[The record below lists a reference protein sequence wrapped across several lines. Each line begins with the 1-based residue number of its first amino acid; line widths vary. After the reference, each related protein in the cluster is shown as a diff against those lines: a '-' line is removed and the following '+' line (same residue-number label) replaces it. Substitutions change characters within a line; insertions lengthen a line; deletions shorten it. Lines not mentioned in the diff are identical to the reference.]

1 MTWTQI
7 DDGLNFSPQTM
18 PGTVSNAALGLWVRL
33 CVHTAYQLRFPAF
46 DGAFDITVVRSLKGN
61 ARQVTEL
68 EAAGMLEPALA
79 AGRWMVVEADTLMK
93 FGGTSGSELKEKRA
107 KAGHAGGVASGE
119 SRRSKREANASKQNE
134 ASTSSKPRSKTEAN
148 HEAKDEANGEAKPKQ
163 TSEAKRSNCFEANEA
178 TGPNL
183 TIPSLTSPVAPSA
196 PNAEP
201 SQAVAESGHARPV
214 PSLAEAEALAEADP
228 FAFAWDRYPSH
239 TGSRDQAQNL
249 WQAVTS
255 GSDPTMPQAEP
266 SQLLGA
272 VIRYAQT
279 VRQDGRPARAVD
291 AQMARK
297 PAIHAMAP
305 KRAETHRMGRR
316 HPPMAPNPRHQP
328 SPRRLVDGQR
338 RTDVLGPRQNRRR
351 AGDRGATAR
360 DGNQR
365 KASSMSDQ
373 PTAATLRLVEGREN
387 NRCIVCDRY
396 LRNGEWPGSSHHH
409 RKRRSQTYGDPERHA
424 PSNVID
430 VCGTDNSTGCHGWIH
445 QHPEQA
451 RALGYLLKSY
461 DPEPSQVPVYSCRR
475 GWILLDTDGQWH
487 SCPPPEDLPTHINIK
502 KGNE

>member
-46 DGAFDITVVRSLKGN
+46 DGAFDMTVVRSLKGN

-119 SRRSKREANASKQNE
+119 ARRSKREANASKQNE
-134 ASTSSKPRSKTEAN
+134 ASASSKPRSKTEAN

-249 WQAVTS
+249 WQVVTE

-279 VRQDGRPARAVD
+279 VRQDGDRFVPSMRKWLENRQYVKWLASEPIRTEWGGITRQWLSQHAISLVPAGAWTDSVEQTFWAHVKTGED
-291 AQMARK
+291 PETVAQ
-297 PAIHAMAP
+297 
-305 KRAETHRMGRR
+305 
-316 HPPMAPNPRHQP
+316 
-328 SPRRLVDGQR
+328 RLV
-338 RTDVLGPRQNRRR
+338 NEI
-351 AGDRGATAR
+351 
-360 DGNQR
+360 N
-365 KASSMSDQ
+365 
-373 PTAATLRLVEGREN
+373 E
-387 NRCIVCDRY
+387 
-396 LRNGEWPGSSHHH
+396 
-409 RKRRSQTYGDPERHA
+409 RSQA
-424 PSNVID
+424 S
-430 VCGTDNSTGCHGWIH
+430 
-445 QHPEQA
+445 
-451 RALGYLLKSY
+451 
-461 DPEPSQVPVYSCRR
+461 
-475 GWILLDTDGQWH
+475 
-487 SCPPPEDLPTHINIK
+487 
-502 KGNE
+502 

>member
-46 DGAFDITVVRSLKGN
+46 DGAFDLTVVRSLKGN

-134 ASTSSKPRSKTEAN
+134 ASASSKPRSKTEAN

-279 VRQDGRPARAVD
+279 VRQDCDRFVPS
-291 AQMARK
+291 MRK
-297 PAIHAMAP
+297 WLENRQYTQWLQSVP
-305 KRAETHRMGRR
+305 KRTEWGGVTRQWLQTH
-316 HPPMAPNPRHQP
+316 A
-328 SPRRLVDGQR
+328 
-338 RTDVLGPRQNRRR
+338 
-351 AGDRGATAR
+351 
-360 DGNQR
+360 
-365 KASSMSDQ
+365 
-373 PTAATLRLVEGREN
+373 
-387 NRCIVCDRY
+387 I
-396 LRNGEWPGSSHHH
+396 
-409 RKRRSQTYGDPERHA
+409 
-424 PSNVID
+424 
-430 VCGTDNSTGCHGWIH
+430 
-445 QHPEQA
+445 
-451 RALGYLLKSY
+451 
-461 DPEPSQVPVYSCRR
+461 SQVPEGS
-475 GWILLDTDGQWH
+475 WTDSVEQTFWAHVKTGEE
-487 SCPPPEDLPTHINIK
+487 PETVAQRLVTEIN
-502 KGNE
+502 ERHQA

>member
-18 PGTVSNAALGLWVRL
+18 PGMVSNAALGLWVRL

-46 DGAFDITVVRSLKGN
+46 DGAFDMTVVRSLKGN

-134 ASTSSKPRSKTEAN
+134 ASASSKPRSKTEAN

-201 SQAVAESGHARPV
+201 SPAVPGHAGTESGRATPAS
-214 PSLAEAEALAEADP
+214 SLAEAEARVQADP
-228 FAFAWDRYPSH
+228 FAFAWEQYPSH
-239 TGSRDQAQNL
+239 TGNREQASRL
-249 WQAVTS
+249 WQAIT
-255 GSDPTMPQAEP
+255 GDDPTVPHVEA

-272 VIRYAQT
+272 VIRYAQA
-279 VRQDGRPARAVD
+279 VRQDGNRFTPSMRKWLENRQYVKWLASEPIRTEWGGITRQWLSQHAISLVPAGAWTDSVEQTFWAHVKTGENPETV
-291 AQMARK
+291 AQ
-297 PAIHAMAP
+297 
-305 KRAETHRMGRR
+305 
-316 HPPMAPNPRHQP
+316 
-328 SPRRLVDGQR
+328 RLV
-338 RTDVLGPRQNRRR
+338 NEI
-351 AGDRGATAR
+351 
-360 DGNQR
+360 N
-365 KASSMSDQ
+365 
-373 PTAATLRLVEGREN
+373 E
-387 NRCIVCDRY
+387 
-396 LRNGEWPGSSHHH
+396 
-409 RKRRSQTYGDPERHA
+409 RSQA
-424 PSNVID
+424 S
-430 VCGTDNSTGCHGWIH
+430 
-445 QHPEQA
+445 
-451 RALGYLLKSY
+451 
-461 DPEPSQVPVYSCRR
+461 
-475 GWILLDTDGQWH
+475 
-487 SCPPPEDLPTHINIK
+487 
-502 KGNE
+502 

>member
-119 SRRSKREANASKQNE
+119 SRRSKREANASKQTKQVLQANRE
-134 ASTSSKPRSKTEAN
+134 AR
-148 HEAKDEANGEAKPKQ
+148 PKQ

-279 VRQDGRPARAVD
+279 VRQDGDRFVPS
-291 AQMARK
+291 MRK
-297 PAIHAMAP
+297 WLENRQYTQWLQSVP
-305 KRAETHRMGRR
+305 KRTEWGGVTRQWLQTH
-316 HPPMAPNPRHQP
+316 A
-328 SPRRLVDGQR
+328 
-338 RTDVLGPRQNRRR
+338 
-351 AGDRGATAR
+351 
-360 DGNQR
+360 
-365 KASSMSDQ
+365 
-373 PTAATLRLVEGREN
+373 
-387 NRCIVCDRY
+387 I
-396 LRNGEWPGSSHHH
+396 
-409 RKRRSQTYGDPERHA
+409 
-424 PSNVID
+424 
-430 VCGTDNSTGCHGWIH
+430 
-445 QHPEQA
+445 
-451 RALGYLLKSY
+451 
-461 DPEPSQVPVYSCRR
+461 SQVPEGS
-475 GWILLDTDGQWH
+475 WTDSVEQTFWAHVKTGEE
-487 SCPPPEDLPTHINIK
+487 PETVAQRLVTEIN
-502 KGNE
+502 ERHQA

>member
-46 DGAFDITVVRSLKGN
+46 DGAFDLTVVRSLKGN

-79 AGRWMVVEADTLMK
+79 VGRWMVVEADTLMK

-119 SRRSKREANASKQNE
+119 SRRSKCEANAKQML
-134 ASTSSKPRSKTEAN
+134 RSKTEAN

-279 VRQDGRPARAVD
+279 VRQDGDRFVPS
-291 AQMARK
+291 MRK
-297 PAIHAMAP
+297 WLENRQYTQWLQSVP
-305 KRAETHRMGRR
+305 KRTEWGGVTRQWLQTH
-316 HPPMAPNPRHQP
+316 A
-328 SPRRLVDGQR
+328 
-338 RTDVLGPRQNRRR
+338 
-351 AGDRGATAR
+351 
-360 DGNQR
+360 
-365 KASSMSDQ
+365 
-373 PTAATLRLVEGREN
+373 
-387 NRCIVCDRY
+387 I
-396 LRNGEWPGSSHHH
+396 
-409 RKRRSQTYGDPERHA
+409 
-424 PSNVID
+424 
-430 VCGTDNSTGCHGWIH
+430 
-445 QHPEQA
+445 
-451 RALGYLLKSY
+451 
-461 DPEPSQVPVYSCRR
+461 SQVPEGS
-475 GWILLDTDGQWH
+475 WTDSVEQTFWTHVKTGEE
-487 SCPPPEDLPTHINIK
+487 PETVAQRLVTEIN
-502 KGNE
+502 ERHQA